1 MQNLDKLLQSVN
13 DESSFLAFAMALA
26 EDRIESREKEKIS
39 PGSPYAADANGW
51 ENTSIEDFLEGAVAW
66 GESTR
71 LGLTQ
76 GLSPDN
82 PWLRFATFLYCG
94 KIYE

>member
-1 MQNLDKLLQSVN
+1 MINLNELLDRVN
-13 DESSFLAFAMALA
+13 DESSFLEFASALA
-26 EDRIESREKEKIS
+26 ADRVESREKERTS
-39 PGSPYAADANGW
+39 PSAPYGAGVNGW

-66 GESTR
+66 GEASK
-71 LGLTQ
+71 LGITQ
-76 GLSPDN
+76 GLSPSN